1 MRSTKLKSK
10 LLASVAIFAMVATSA
25 CGNKNASFGLL
36 TDETRFTQNSEPT
49 NGKIDVLWV
58 IDNSGS
64 MDSSQQR
71 LAAEFQRFIE
81 LFDSKGFDYRLAV
94 ITSDAYRSLFGA
106 DPNLRTKFKD
116 GTDATSHTGV
126 YMVTPTTPN
135 HQTTFMT
142 NVLQGTSGSGD
153 ERQFQSIEIALG
165 HTVNAG
171 FGFPRPD
178 AFLAVI
184 MVSDEDDFSHDGS
197 NYLDGQ
203 YSNAALHSTDRY
215 VAYLDGLTGATA
227 ANRSSKYNVNSIHIQ
242 DQACLDQLNA
252 EYPGRRI
259 GLRYTDLVD
268 KVNGIKGSLCD
279 DFGTTLSNISNKI
292 IELATQ
298 FYLDRTPQPETL
310 DVKVNGVQ
318 VPHIYSTD
326 PQPWNGFIYH
336 ADTNSLTFH
345 GSFVPPSG
353 ATIAVRFDPTGLK

>member
-1 MRSTKLKSK
+1 MKSTMKRNLIAG
-10 LLASVAIFAMVATSA
+10 LALVAMVTSA

-36 TDETRFTQNSEPT
+36 TDETRFTQNSDPT

-64 MDSSQQR
+64 MSSSQSR
-71 LAAEFQRFIE
+71 MTAEISRFID
-81 LFDSKGFDYRLAV
+81 LFNAKGFDYRMAV
-94 ITSDAYRSLFGA
+94 ITSDAYRSIFGA
-106 DPNLRTKFKD
+106 DPNTRTKFKD
-116 GTDATSHTGV
+116 GTDQTSHTGV
-126 YMVTPTTPN
+126 FMVTPTTPSLN
-135 HQTTFMT
+135 QTFVT
-142 NVLQGTSGSGD
+142 NAMQGVSGSGD
-153 ERQFQSIEIALG
+153 ERQFQSIEVALT
-165 HTVNAG
+165 HAVNAG
-171 FGFPRPD
+171 FGFPRAD

-184 MVSDEDDFSHDGS
+184 MLSDEDDFSHDGS
-197 NYLDGQ
+197 AYLDGQ
-203 YSNAALHSTDRY
+203 YTNAAVHTTDRY
-215 VAYLDGLTGATA
+215 VAFLDGLTGATA

-242 DQACLDQLNA
+242 DQACLDLLNA

-259 GLRYTDLVD
+259 GLRYTELVD

-298 FYLDRTPQPETL
+298 FYLDRVPNPDTL
-310 DVKVNGVQ
+310 DVKINGVQ
-318 VPHIYSTD
+318 VPHLQSTD

>member
-1 MRSTKLKSK
+1 MRSTKLTSK
-10 LLASVAIFAMVATSA
+10 MLATVAAFAMATSA

-71 LAAEFQRFIE
+71 LAAELQQFIQA
-81 LFDSKGFDYRLAV
+81 FDAKGFDYRIAV
-94 ITSDAYRSLFGA
+94 VTSDAYRDMFGA
-106 DPNLRTKFKD
+106 PAVRAKFKD
-116 GTDATSHTGV
+116 GTDQTSHTGV
-126 YMVTPTTPN
+126 FMVTPSTPDRLP
-135 HQTTFMT
+135 TFMT
-142 NVLQGTSGSGD
+142 NVLQGTAGSGD
-153 ERQFQSIEIALG
+153 ERPFQSIERAMMSPE
-165 HTVNAG
+165 NAG
-171 FGFPRPD
+171 FGFPRAD
-178 AFLAVI
+178 AFLSVI
-184 MVSDEDDFSHDGS
+184 LVSDEDDFSHDGS
-197 NYLDGQ
+197 AYIDGQ
-203 YSNAALHSTDRY
+203 YTNPALHTTDRY
-215 VAYLDGLTGATA
+215 ISYLDGLTGATA
-227 ANRSSKYNVNSIHIQ
+227 ANRSSRYNVNSIHIQ
-242 DQACLDQLNA
+242 DQACLDTLNA

-259 GLRYTDLVD
+259 GLRYTELVD

-279 DFGTTLSNISNKI
+279 NFGTTLSNISNKI

-310 DVKVNGVQ
+310 AVTINGVQ
-318 VPHIYSTD
+318 VPHIYETD

-345 GSFVPPSG
+345 GSYVPPSG